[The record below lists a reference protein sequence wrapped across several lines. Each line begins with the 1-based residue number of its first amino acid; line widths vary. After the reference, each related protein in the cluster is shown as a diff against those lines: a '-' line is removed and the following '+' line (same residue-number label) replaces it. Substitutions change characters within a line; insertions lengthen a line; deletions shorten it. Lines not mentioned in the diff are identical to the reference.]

1 MCFLSCFHHGVGV
14 KDLTLLHCKSIKYIN
29 LFWLYLLP
37 QLHRRDEELSE
48 ENQQYLFGKYATC
61 RCIIAFHDLK
71 TSRQWYRSGW
81 LHKNVHLPAPAKSC
95 PWGSDAN
102 RAEESK
108 VPFGALQSSC
118 AGSPG
123 CTPNG
128 SLVALTCCF
137 LTWSLS
143 PFVTHSAP
151 VCHPHLYSWSQQ
163 LWWDYFMIICMVPV
177 CISLICSI
185 QVSMN
190 SFTFARDNKGRTWF
204 ALPASLSR
212 ERKLYLFLGS
222 VWEHWAYIRQTS
234 CDGVISWIFPF

>member
-1 MCFLSCFHHGVGV
+1 MMCFLSCFHHGVGV
-14 KDLTLLHCKSIKYIN
+14 KDLTLLHWKSIKYIN

-177 CISLICSI
+177 CISWSVVSKFLWIRLPLLGTIREGLGLCFQLHWIVRGSCICSWA
-185 QVSMN
+185 VYES
-190 SFTFARDNKGRTWF
+190 T
-204 ALPASLSR
+204 
-212 ERKLYLFLGS
+212 
-222 VWEHWAYIRQTS
+222 EHT
-234 CDGVISWIFPF
+234 